1 MRTKFYF
8 LVFIMLCLGGNAF
21 AGNIVD
27 IAVGDGPG
35 EGGPT
40 INPPAAA
47 RMAVMSTVSPISVK
61 MVDDKSLVVSF
72 TANLGVVTVAVKD
85 ETGAV
90 YYTKVV
96 NTSNSSKLSVNISG
110 LPAGKYTITFVNTAT
125 SLKKYGTFEID

>member
-8 LVFIMLCLGGNAF
+8 LVFIMLCLGGTAF
-21 AGNIVD
+21 AGKIVD
-27 IAVGDGPG
+27 VPVGDGPG

-40 INPPAAA
+40 INPPAA
-47 RMAVMSTVSPISVK
+47 RMAVMSPISPISVK

-72 TANLGVVTVAVKD
+72 SANLGVVTVAVKD
-85 ETGAV
+85 EAGAV

-96 NTSNSSKLSVNISG
+96 NASYSGKLSVNISA
-110 LPAGKYTITFVNTAT
+110 LPAGTYTITFVNTAT